1 MSLEF
6 KEICDLLLVIGGL
19 SAFVLYFIKR
29 KEEKKMAATLI
40 IGQIDSIDK
49 QISLIREEGVV
60 NDVKIF
66 KIKPILKE
74 NMWEKYRHLFI
85 KELCSS
91 ERELVQ
97 RYFEH
102 VEQLEKTRVDIVNNI
117 YAAWENKST
126 VEHQIVGETM
136 YKDCIENGNS
146 LEKLELFRQRF
157 RACEL
162 LFLPTIAV
170 DSFVGG
176 INNFYMLSGTTAYE
190 KLHKKSY
197 LK

>member
-1 MSLEF
+1 
-6 KEICDLLLVIGGL
+6 
-19 SAFVLYFIKR
+19 
-29 KEEKKMAATLI
+29 MAATLI